1 MLVFLTYTFDATAY
15 FLDCDSW
22 DGVEFKYLQRAAA
35 NPIIL
40 GDAGDP
46 RKMYMIGDFGDYFKR
61 NKRHK
66 EAQALFTHVIDSNL
80 IPPDLYRFYL
90 AESYTLSEDYVK
102 AAEIATYL
110 YCKREFKVNQKFL
123 SIFEEYNKVC
133 LREAVYDVLNRWG
146 KPYLRKSIEHQKKGE
161 ALRAA
166 GDRAGKNC
174 CNHSSPIYASPR
186 HTV

>member
-1 MLVFLTYTFDATAY
+1 MLVFLTYTFDITAY
-15 FLDCDSW
+15 FLDCDDW
-22 DGVEFKYLQRAAA
+22 DGVEFKYLQRAAS

-40 GDAGDP
+40 GEPGDP
-46 RKMYMIGDFGDYFKR
+46 RKMYIIGNFGDYFKR